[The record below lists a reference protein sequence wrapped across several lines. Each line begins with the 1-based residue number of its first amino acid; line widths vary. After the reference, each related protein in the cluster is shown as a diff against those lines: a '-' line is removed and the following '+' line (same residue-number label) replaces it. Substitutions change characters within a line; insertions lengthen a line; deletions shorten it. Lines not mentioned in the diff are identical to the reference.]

1 MRLSTLML
9 LIIPVVILAGSYIFL
24 QLNQQIIS
32 IDFLFLNLEIKK
44 GTLVIFSFLFGTFL
58 TLILELLNYFR
69 NKKIENE

>member
-58 TLILELLNYFR
+58 ALILELLNYFR